1 MTCRLS
7 MYARAFYASVRETC
21 PPPPCSSL
29 ALSSSLPTSSSSLSP
44 KLLAPLSPFF
54 LPPSPPLPT
63 HSETATEFRI
73 EVDLPGHK
81 KDDIDISVDEDVL
94 TVQSERREETSEDQP
109 NYHVKE
115 RRVGKSKRTIRLP
128 KSADTDSVRAQYLDG
143 VLRICVDKK
152 TEKPQSKNI
161 KITDHSYPFAK

>member
-1 MTCRLS
+1 
-7 MYARAFYASVRETC
+7 
-21 PPPPCSSL
+21 
-29 ALSSSLPTSSSSLSP
+29 
-44 KLLAPLSPFF
+44 
-54 LPPSPPLPT
+54 
-63 HSETATEFRI
+63 
-73 EVDLPGHK
+73 LPGHK